1 MRALLPIL
9 LLASF
14 TLQAQGLKGYY
25 RTPELSPQGLLFV
38 AEGDIWTVPLSGG
51 PARRLTTHAD
61 EELAPKVSP
70 DGATIAFTASYEGQQ
85 DVYTMPLEGGLPKR
99 RSFGGATAVAWTPD
113 GKILVRT
120 NMFSGLPSPQL
131 STIAPDNSITRVP
144 LAQALEG
151 TYTADGKT
159 LFFARRPQ
167 NFSVAKRYKG
177 GLAQTLWKFTQGTQG
192 NAEAIPLTADY
203 PGTSERPLAWKG
215 RVYFASDRDGALNL
229 WSMDENGKNL
239 KQHTRHTG
247 FDVRNCS
254 LRDGKIAYQLGS
266 DIHVYDIAANKDQR
280 IDILLGSDFDQLREK
295 WIKKPMDF
303 LTSSALSND
312 GEHLTLVSRGRV
324 FVAPTQQGRFVAA
337 TGPKARYRQAYVI
350 PNSKDLLVLSSESG
364 ELEWWRVPAN
374 GIGKAE
380 RLTTDGKVLRWSAA
394 ISPDGKKAIHSDKD
408 NNLWLL
414 DLATKDNKLI
424 TNSDLPRSNSGPAF
438 RGVAWSP
445 DSRFAAFSTS
455 AANDYEQIHVYNAET
470 AQLNAVTTERYNS
483 GDPAWSE
490 DGKWLYFISDR
501 ALRSTVFSPWGP
513 RAPDPHFDRVDKLY
527 QLALQKNQR
536 SPFEPKDEL
545 EPKPADKKDEPK
557 KEKDAAIKVEIDFDG
572 LQQRISEVPVP
583 AGNYDNLRVAVK
595 RLCYLA
601 APGGEVQGRQL
612 RCLDIANKG
621 EKPDTV
627 AESVSSFEVSAN
639 GKKILIRKG
648 EDFFVADAGLK
659 SLTGKPM
666 TDAKVNLADWNF
678 TVVPQEEFR
687 EAFFDA
693 WRLHRDYFYDK
704 NMHGVDWKLM
714 RDKYGEFL
722 GRVRDRDELSDLIS
736 QMISELNV
744 MHNAVYGGDTRQA
757 PDQIRLARLGAELTR
772 ETDGKWKIA
781 HIYRHDPD
789 RPDLSS
795 ALARPNVNAKEGD
808 RILTINGQS
817 LETATHPHE
826 LLKNLDNKQV
836 LLQVETPGSP
846 AREVIVKP
854 LSAQADANLRYHEWE
869 YTRRLETDKLSN
881 NRIGYLHLR
890 AMGPNDIAQF
900 AENYYPVFDREAL
913 IIDVRHNNGGNI
925 DSWLLGKL
933 MRKAW
938 MYWQPRV
945 GRPSWNMQ
953 YAFRGPM
960 VVLVDERTASDG
972 EAFADGFRR
981 LGLGKAIG
989 TRTWGGEVWL
999 SSSNVLADS
1008 GIATAAELG
1017 VYGPNGKNQNEWLIE
1032 GHGFEPDIV
1041 VDNLPHATFNG
1052 KDAQLEAAIKHL
1064 DELLKAKPITKPAP
1078 PAYPD
1083 KSLKPPPSSAGG
1095 Q

>member
-1 MRALLPIL
+1 MRAFFPLL
-9 LLASF
+9 LLAAL
-14 TLQAQGLKGYY
+14 TAIAQGNKGYY

-51 PARRLTTHAD
+51 PARRLTTHPD

-70 DGATIAFTASYEGQQ
+70 DGTTIAFTASYEGQAEI
-85 DVYTMPLEGGLPKR
+85 YTMPLDGGLPKR
-99 RSFGGATAVAWTPD
+99 RSFGGDEAVAWTPD
-113 GKILVRT
+113 GKILART
-120 NMFSGLPSPQL
+120 FMYSGLPAPQL
-131 STIAPDNSITRVP
+131 SLISLDNSITLVP
-144 LAQALEG
+144 LHQAYEG
-151 TYTADGKT
+151 TYNADGKT
-159 LFFARRPQ
+159 LFFARRPR

-177 GLAQTLWKFTQGTQG
+177 GLAQTLWKFTPGS
-192 NAEAIPLTADY
+192 EAVPLTADY
-203 PGTSERPLAWKG
+203 PGTSERPLAYKG
-215 RVYFASDRDGALNL
+215 RVYFATDRDGSLNL
-229 WSMDENGKNL
+229 WSMDEAGKNL

-247 FDVRNCS
+247 FDVRNAS

-266 DIHVYDIAANKDQR
+266 DIHVYDIATNKDQR

-295 WIKKPMDF
+295 WIKKPMEF
-303 LTSSALSND
+303 LTSSALSPD
-312 GEHLTLVSRGRV
+312 GEYLTLVSRGRV
-324 FVAPTQQGRFVAA
+324 FVAPTQQGRFVSA

-374 GIGKAE
+374 GTGKGE
-380 RLTTDGKVLRWSAA
+380 RLTTDGKVLRWNAS

-414 DLATKDNKLI
+414 DLATKENKLI
-424 TNSDLPRSNSGPAF
+424 THTELPRGNSSPAF
-438 RGVAWSP
+438 RGYKWSP
-445 DSRFAAFSTS
+445 DSRHIAFSMS
-455 AANDYEQIHVYNAET
+455 AANDFEQIHIYSLES
-470 AQLNAVTTERYNS
+470 AQLNAITTDRYNS
-483 GDPAWSE
+483 GDAAWSE

-501 ALRSTVFSPWGP
+501 ALRSTVFSPWGS
-513 RAPDPHFDRVDKLY
+513 RAPDPNFDRIDKIY
-527 QLALQKNQR
+527 QLALQKNLR

-545 EPKPADKKDEPK
+545 ESKPAEKKEEPKKDEAK
-557 KEKDAAIKVEIDFDG
+557 KDAAIKVEIDFDG

-583 AGNYDNLRVAVK
+583 AGNYGNLNLAGK

-601 APGGEVQGRQL
+601 APGGETPGRQL

-627 AESVSSFEVSAN
+627 AESVNFIEVSAN
-639 GKKILIRKG
+639 GKKMLIRKG
-648 EDFFVADAGLK
+648 EDFFVADSGIK
-659 SLTGKPM
+659 SLAGKPM
-666 TDAKVNLADWNF
+666 ADAKVNLADWSF
-678 TVVPQEEFR
+678 SVIPQEEFR

-744 MHNAVYGGDTRQA
+744 MHNAVQGGDARSA

-772 ETDGKWKIA
+772 ESDGKWKIA

-789 RPDLSS
+789 RPDLAS
-795 ALARPNVNAKEGD
+795 ALARPGINAKEGD
-808 RILTINGQS
+808 RILSINGQP
-817 LETATHPHE
+817 LESVTHPHE
-826 LLKNLDNKQV
+826 LLKNLDGKQV
-836 LLQVETPGSP
+836 LLQIETPGSP
-846 AREVIVKP
+846 ARDIIVKP
-854 LSAQADANLRYHEWE
+854 LSAQADQNLRYHEWE
-869 YTRRLETDKLSN
+869 YTRRLETDKLSK

-900 AENYYPVFDREAL
+900 AENYYPAFDREAL

-989 TRTWGGEVWL
+989 TRTWGGEIWL
-999 SSSNVLADS
+999 TSSNRLADN
-1008 GIATAAELG
+1008 GVATAAENG
-1017 VYGPNGKNQNEWLIE
+1017 VFGPNAKNANEWLIE

-1052 KDAQLEAAIKHL
+1052 KDAQLEAAVKHL
-1064 DELLKAKPITKPAP
+1064 EELLRTKPVTKPVP

-1083 KSLKPPPSSAGG
+1083 KSLKAPASSAGG

>member
-1 MRALLPIL
+1 MRAPFAAL
-9 LLASF
+9 LLANAV
-14 TLQAQGLKGYY
+14 LLAQGNKGYY

-51 PARRLTTHAD
+51 PARRLTTHPD
-61 EELAPKVSP
+61 EELGPKVSP
-70 DGATIAFTASYEGQQ
+70 DGTTIAFTASYEGIPE
-85 DVYTMPLEGGLPKR
+85 VYTMPLDGGLPKR

-113 GKILVRT
+113 GKILVRSF
-120 NMFSGLPSPQL
+120 MYSGLPAPQL
-131 STIAPDNSITRVP
+131 STIALDNTITRVP

-151 TYTADGKT
+151 TYSADGRT

-167 NFSVAKRYKG
+167 NFSVAKRYQG
-177 GLAQTLWKFTQGTQG
+177 GLAQTLWKFTPG
-192 NAEAIPLTADY
+192 AEAIPLTADF

-215 RVYFASDRDGALNL
+215 RVYFATDRDGSLNL

-247 FDVRNCS
+247 FDVRQAS

-266 DIHVYDIAANKDQR
+266 DIHVYDIASNKDQR
-280 IDILLGSDFDQLREK
+280 IEILLGSDFDQLREK
-295 WIKKPMDF
+295 WIKKPMEF
-303 LTSSALSND
+303 LTSYALSHD
-312 GEHLTLVSRGRV
+312 GDALTLVSRGRV

-374 GIGKAE
+374 GIGKGE
-380 RLTTDGKVLRWSAA
+380 RLTTDGKVVRWAA
-394 ISPDGKKAIHSDKD
+394 ALSPDGKKAIHSDKD
-408 NNLWLL
+408 NQLWIL
-414 DLATKDNKLI
+414 DLATKENKLI
-424 TNSDLPRSNSGPAF
+424 TQTNLPRSNSFAAF
-438 RGVAWSP
+438 RGYKWSP
-445 DSRFAAFSTS
+445 DSRYVAFSTA
-455 AANDYEQIHVYNAET
+455 AANDFEQIHVYNVET
-470 AQLNAVTTERYNS
+470 AQLNAVTTDRYNS
-483 GDPAWSE
+483 ADPAWSE

-513 RAPDPHFDRVDKLY
+513 RAPDPHFDRIDKVY
-527 QLALQKNQR
+527 QLALQKNLR

-545 EPKPADKKDEPK
+545 EPKTPEKKDA
-557 KEKDAAIKVEIDFDG
+557 KDAAVKVEIDFDG
-572 LQQRISEVPVP
+572 LTERISEVPVP
-583 AGNYDNLRVAVK
+583 AGNYSNLNVAAK
-595 RLCYLA
+595 RLCYIA
-601 APGGEVQGRQL
+601 APGGETPGRQL

-621 EKPDTV
+621 EKPETV
-627 AESVSSFEVSAN
+627 AEGVGGFEVSSN

-648 EDFFVADAGLK
+648 EEFFVADAGLK
-659 SLTGKPM
+659 SLNGKPM
-666 TDAKVNLADWNF
+666 ADAKVNLADWNF
-678 TVVPQEEFR
+678 SVIPQEEFR

-704 NMHGVDWKLM
+704 NMHGVNWKLM

-744 MHNAVYGGDTRQA
+744 MHNAVGGGDARQA
-757 PDQIRLARLGAELTR
+757 PDQIRLARLGAELNR
-772 ETDGKWKIA
+772 EADGKWKIA

-789 RPDLSS
+789 RPDLASP
-795 ALARPNVNAKEGD
+795 LARPGVQAKEGD
-808 RILTINGQS
+808 RILSINGQG
-817 LETATHPHE
+817 LESVAHPHE
-826 LLKNLDNKQV
+826 LLKNLEGKQV
-836 LLQVETPGSP
+836 LVQLETPGSP

-854 LSAQADANLRYHEWE
+854 MSAQADANLRYHEWE
-869 YTRRLETDKLSN
+869 YTRRLETDKLSQK
-881 NRIGYLHLR
+881 RIGYLHLR
-890 AMGPNDIAQF
+890 AMGPDDIAQF

-989 TRTWGGEVWL
+989 TRTWGGEIWL
-999 SSSNVLADS
+999 TSSNRLADS
-1008 GIATAAELG
+1008 GVATAAELG
-1017 VYGPNGKNQNEWLIE
+1017 VFGPDAKNNQEWLIE
-1032 GHGFEPDIV
+1032 GHGFVPDIV

-1052 KDAQLEAAIKHL
+1052 KDAQLEAAVQHL
-1064 DELLKAKPITKPAP
+1064 EGLLRAKPVTKPVA

-1083 KSLKPPPSSAGG
+1083 KSLKAPASSAGG
-1095 Q
+1095 N